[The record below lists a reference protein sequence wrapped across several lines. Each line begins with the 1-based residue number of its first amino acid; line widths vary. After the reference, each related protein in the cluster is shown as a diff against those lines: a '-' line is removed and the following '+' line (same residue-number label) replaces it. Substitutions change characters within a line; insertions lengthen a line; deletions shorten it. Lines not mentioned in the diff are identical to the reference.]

1 MFWIHGIL
9 SFYLV
14 YKFKIIFGKPNFSD
28 QLNKIIKRYNKVGYI
43 MVIMRQSACL
53 VVNTLTVYS
62 YGFLF
67 KCTTVGQASD
77 SMPALT

>member
-1 MFWIHGIL
+1 
-9 SFYLV
+9 
-14 YKFKIIFGKPNFSD
+14 
-28 QLNKIIKRYNKVGYI
+28 

-77 SMPALT
+77 SMPALTQTFNLFVGACCLSLAGPTMAQLEVFLSCD